1 MMTAA
6 AATVSIR
13 WRAATSESAT
23 DRWHTPEA
31 LYVALHR
38 EFDFTIDLA
47 ADEGNA
53 KQARYLDREDDALAI
68 DWSGERAFCNPPY
81 GRGLEKWVEK
91 GFVAAYQGG
100 ALVVML
106 LPARTGNRWFHR
118 FCLPHGEIRFIQ
130 GRLNFQR
137 GNTTAKRH
145 RSPFDSM
152 IVVFRPFSAGQGN
165 VRTQPVFP
173 GLSRTNPVPAA
184 EAGRLAL

>member
-13 WRAATSESAT
+13 WRAATSIAVTE
-23 DRWHTPEA
+23 RWHTPEA

-38 EFDFTIDLA
+38 EFDFSIDLA
-47 ADEGNA
+47 ADDENTKA
-53 KQARYLDREDDALAI
+53 DRYLAKETDALTV

-81 GRGLEKWVEK
+81 GRGLDKWVEK
-91 GFVAAYQGG
+91 GFSAAYEGG

-118 FCLPHGEIRFIQ
+118 YCLPHGEVRFIL

-137 GNTTAKRH
+137 GNVQAKRR

-152 IVVFRPFSAGQGN
+152 VVVFRPFSAGQG
-165 VRTQPVFP
+165 VVKSQPVFP
-173 GLSRTNPVPAA
+173 GLSRVEPAQGV
-184 EAGRLAL
+184 GRLAL